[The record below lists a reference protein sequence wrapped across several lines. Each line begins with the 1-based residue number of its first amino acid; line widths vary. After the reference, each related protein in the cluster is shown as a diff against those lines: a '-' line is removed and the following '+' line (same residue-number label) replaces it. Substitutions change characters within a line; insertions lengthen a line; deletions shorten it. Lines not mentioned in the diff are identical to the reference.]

1 MENRRIPESELII
14 NPDGSI
20 YHLHLKP
27 EHLASTVFTVGDPD
41 RVPLVSK
48 FFDQIDFKTNKRE
61 FVTHTGWKNGQ
72 RVTVMSTGMG
82 TDNIE
87 ILMTEL
93 DALVNVDLESHE
105 IKAEKTSLQIIRI
118 GTSGSM
124 QEDLPV
130 GTLLASE
137 IGIGM
142 DTLMVY
148 YPELRG
154 DQSLAK
160 AVQSELGLS
169 FIPYQAA
176 ASSQLLGKLDK
187 DFIKGVT
194 LTCPGFYAPQGRE
207 VRLKPRFDQMIERLS
222 ALRFEGKRLTNF
234 EMETSGYYAMGELL
248 GHQMLSLNAIV
259 ANRPLK
265 KFDSEAE
272 KTVDRLIQLALDT
285 FTK

>member
-1 MENRRIPESELII
+1 MENRKIPASELII
-14 NPDGSI
+14 NSDGSI

-41 RVPLVSK
+41 RVALVSRY
-48 FFDQIDFKTNKRE
+48 FDQIDFKINKRE
-61 FVTHTGWKNGQ
+61 FITHTGWKNGK
-72 RVTVMSTGMG
+72 RVTVISTGMG

-93 DALVNVDLESHE
+93 DALVNVDLTTRE
-105 IKAEKTSLQIIRI
+105 IKTEKTSLQIIRI

-124 QEDLPV
+124 QADLPV

-137 IGIGM
+137 VAIGM

-148 YPELRG
+148 YPELAG

-160 AVQSELGLS
+160 AVQTELELT
-169 FIPYQAA
+169 FLPYQAA
-176 ASSQLLGKLDK
+176 ASSLLLGKLEK
-187 DFIKGVT
+187 DFVKGVT

-207 VRLKPRFDQMIERLS
+207 VRLKPRFDRMIERLS
-222 ALRFEGKRLTNF
+222 SLRIEDKRLTNF
-234 EMETSGYYAMGELL
+234 EMETAGYYAMGELL

-265 KFDSEAE
+265 RFDSDAE
-272 KTVDRLIQLALDT
+272 KTVDRLIQLALKL
-285 FTK
+285 FV